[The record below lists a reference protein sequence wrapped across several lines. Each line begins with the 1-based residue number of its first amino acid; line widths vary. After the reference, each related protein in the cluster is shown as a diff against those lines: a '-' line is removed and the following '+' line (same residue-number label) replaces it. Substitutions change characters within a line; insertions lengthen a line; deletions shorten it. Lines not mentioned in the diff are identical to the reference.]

1 MQPAGIYNVAVSHQQ
16 VPVEL
21 SGRMVDEMKK
31 IAEPVARCLD
41 ASIAYVTDMGSA
53 EDESGTLS
61 CDSQKE

>member
-1 MQPAGIYNVAVSHQQ
+1 
-16 VPVEL
+16 
-21 SGRMVDEMKK
+21 MVDEMKK